1 MAKLLALEA
10 YRDSLFST
18 TGDYPWGSVPIRISA
33 TFYTHQSPLTA
44 GRYRPR
50 DCDNAL
56 RSIKPVLDGIKDA
69 GLVKDD
75 GAKWVSIGE
84 IKIISSKTDKLS
96 NGEPRVVLTVEQVEP

>member
-1 MAKLLALEA
+1 M
-10 YRDSLFST
+10 
-18 TGDYPWGSVPIRISA
+18 
-33 TFYTHQSPLTA
+33 
-44 GRYRPR
+44 
-50 DCDNAL
+50 
-56 RSIKPVLDGIKDA
+56 LDGIKDA